1 VRWSSLRSAGG
12 LSVAIDAQNRSWS
25 DGGVCI
31 CSHTSQPM
39 WFTGTLLNLATVAAG
54 GLLGTFLGDRL
65 PPRLRENVVAGVGLF
80 VLVMGAKFAIDT
92 ASLLSLLGAMLIG
105 GIVGSLAGLERRLTE
120 LGETVQ
126 RRFTRPGQTST
137 VAEAFVTASIVF
149 CVGPLAFLGAIRNG
163 LSGDASLL
171 AIKSVLDGFS
181 AIAFAATLGW
191 GVLLSLVVI
200 LVYQGGLAAGAS
212 LFSGLL
218 SDAQLREMSAVGGLL
233 IVGVGLKLLK
243 IRDLQVA
250 DYLPAIAVAPLLVAA
265 VGAFGGGA
273 R

>member
-1 VRWSSLRSAGG
+1 
-12 LSVAIDAQNRSWS
+12 
-25 DGGVCI
+25 
-31 CSHTSQPM
+31 M
-39 WFTGTLLNLATVAAG
+39 WFSGTLLNLATVLAG

-80 VLVMGAKFAIDT
+80 VLVMGVKFAVDT
-92 ASLLSLLGAMLIG
+92 ASLLYLLAAILIG
-105 GIVGSLAGLERRLTE
+105 GVIGSLAGIEQRLNDLGAVLQRRLATP
-120 LGETVQ
+120 G
-126 RRFTRPGQTST
+126 RTRSQSI
-137 VAEAFVTASIVF
+137 AEGFVTASIVF
-149 CVGPLAFLGAIRNG
+149 CVGPLTFLGAIRNG
-163 LSGDASLL
+163 LSGDAALL

-212 LFSGLL
+212 VFAGLL

-243 IRDLQVA
+243 IRDVQVA

-265 VGAFGGGA
+265 VAMFGGGA
-273 R
+273 K